1 MSEQSSGAEL
11 LTKIDTTLD
20 TLTVQQSDEL
30 DGVLI
35 ALTDEL
41 VADLQDVAGSLLE
54 ALFQA
59 GRTPRPDL
67 RQNAFGLVCGL
78 VDETLRPLYGE
89 IDDALDRNQRKLYGE
104 IDDALDRDRRKLL
117 LARLFLVRWTTPR
130 KEAGG
135 IRLYLSDLDHAYTGW
150 NAKRLGET
158 LYSYEEMVSGGR
170 DVGFLKRFLLF
181 TLVGAKTTHPA
192 YPPDLPGVAT
202 LHSRRW
208 VHRVLLALDMALNP
222 RTALRLAYDRLR
234 QGNGAAN
241 RDDFYFSEVA
251 GALWAWAREQT
262 GDEGWGN
269 RQDTWLRAFRVLAFA
284 LAKSVY
290 DGASP
295 PTEAPLFLPPVPISQ
310 GFTAVPILH
319 LQDDRDVAESLW
331 LQFNKVSFLEDEL
344 SQGRDVERLGLVIKN
359 QRPSDERQELK
370 ESTFDTVMPQLE
382 ARLASLA
389 TVGITRN
396 EVFPYPL
403 VSYARIDLPLFRFR
417 WVWDELGD
425 FRDTFFDALNEAT
438 GAVGHI
444 VFLVGPYGTAK
455 TTIAQHLFSEL
466 VERAQGDW
474 FILSYK
480 PERGLFT
487 FDWVPKDEAVKTFRV
502 NELSR
507 LLSDDMMQRVE
518 YNLPFNKK
526 VIVNLSELNAGD
538 PQAIRDNLLFIER
551 LIREIKEKLLPDRL
565 VLFVSLQMYQLAK
578 ELKTFFETR
587 PDLTMGR
594 GRLDTAWLVR
604 GDVYQYKH
612 LATSAGSVKE
622 EYLKELAAFIANV
635 PSQGSY
641 IEDLVRR
648 TLMPGSDKATR
659 MFVKV
664 KDLELETQGR
674 SYDDRPLRVFER
686 LLQFVSASEGDSE
699 YLQQWAVELE
709 RLDIFK
715 SGLGTMATTTLA
727 LANGFIRQV
736 IDILRNELEFDI
748 LEWKV
753 ITDLAN
759 RERWA
764 RNENLVRSRL
774 YNQLPAME
782 QRLRKSTLRF
792 LTDDRLYDTLDKEME
807 ERKVPEE
814 TWSKQ
819 LRVRRA
825 ESPRLYGQLLRGN
838 DNAISVMGRIYGK
851 TGDAFDL
858 GLVLD
863 VAKRDG
869 WTELYH
875 YLVDINTGAR
885 QQQTEKGKPTR
896 PRVVLAWEFSKDREG
911 DTPPS
916 LGIFLGLLRELTT
929 RFVEFRPTGRQETLA
944 MHEETDRLFRHAV
957 FTVDFSVDSDDPL
970 RVRRFYITYFPS
982 DQARAQVRDAF
993 QPLLE
998 DIGAYIL
1005 RERKER
1011 GEVFNLRLDEWQ
1023 IYYGDGDKDIRDDAH
1038 LLVSRDDLLCEALYN
1053 RWARDLRLALRYVRP
1068 NGDFIQSHSNIF
1080 EDIALFSLDEKP
1092 PVKEPDGW
1100 VLSFV
1105 ERIRSGH
1112 SYGFRQIRT
1121 WLSEL
1126 ADYPLLDLDTVTD
1139 VDSFKDFYKRSKH
1152 LYRLV
1157 ILINTGR
1164 VRKGGRTIAVE
1175 EGAAGLAAPFL
1186 PGTLWDWMQAKL
1198 DDPDCRA
1205 RDGAKERAERLLKK
1219 RSAAA

>member
-1 MSEQSSGAEL
+1 MNKQSSGDEL

-35 ALTDEL
+35 TLTDEL
-41 VADLQDVAGSLLE
+41 VADLQIAADPLLK
-54 ALFQA
+54 ALFRA

-78 VDETLRPLYGE
+78 IDETLRPRYGE
-89 IDDALDRNQRKLYGE
+89 VDDALG
-104 IDDALDRDRRKLL
+104 RDRHD
-117 LARLFLVRWTTPR
+117 LFLVRWTTPR

-135 IRLYLSDLDHAYTGW
+135 IRLYLSDLRHVYTGW

-170 DVGFLKRFLLF
+170 NVGFLQRFLLF
-181 TLVGAKTTHPA
+181 TLVGAKTTHRD

-208 VHRVLLALDMALNP
+208 AHRVLLALDMTLNP
-222 RTALRLAYDRLR
+222 RTALRLVYDRLR
-234 QGNGAAN
+234 QGDGAAN

-262 GDEGWGN
+262 GDEGWDD
-269 RQDTWLRAFRVLAFA
+269 RQDIWLRAFRVLAFA

-295 PTEAPLFLPPVPISQ
+295 LAEAPLFLQSVPVSQ

-344 SQGRDVERLGLVIKN
+344 SQGRDVGRLGLVAKN
-359 QRPSDERQELK
+359 RRPSDEQQELK
-370 ESTFDTVMPQLE
+370 ESTCDTVMPQLE

-425 FRDTFFDALNEAT
+425 FSDTFFDALNEAT

-466 VERAQGDW
+466 VERAQRDW

-507 LLSDDMMQRVE
+507 LLSDGMMQRVE

-526 VIVNLSELNAGD
+526 IIVNLSELNAGD
-538 PQAIRDNLLFIER
+538 PQAIRDNLLLIEG
-551 LIREIKEKLLPDRL
+551 LIREIKEKLLPDRFI
-565 VLFVSLQMYQLAK
+565 LFVSLQMYQLAK

-622 EYLKELAAFIANV
+622 EYLKELAAFIADV

-648 TLMPGSDKATR
+648 TLMPGDEKAAR

-664 KDLELETQGR
+664 KDLELETRGQL
-674 SYDDRPLRVFER
+674 YDDRPLRVFER
-686 LLQFVSASEGDSE
+686 LLQFVSASEGDSV
-699 YLQQWAVELE
+699 YLRQWAVEFE

-759 RERWA
+759 RDRWA

-782 QRLRKSTLRF
+782 QRLRTSTLRF
-792 LTDDRLYDTLDKEME
+792 LADDRLYGALAAAME
-807 ERKVPEE
+807 EREVPEMA
-814 TWSKQ
+814 WSEQ

-825 ESPRLYGQLLRGN
+825 EFQRVYGRLLRGS
-838 DNAISVMGRIYGK
+838 DDAISVMGRIYGK
-851 TGDAFDL
+851 TGDVFDL

-896 PRVVLAWEFSKDREG
+896 PRVVLAWEFSQDRPEG
-911 DTPPS
+911 NTLPS

-929 RFVEFRPTGRQETLA
+929 RFVEFRPTGSQETLG
-944 MHEETDRLFRHAV
+944 MFEEKDRLLRHAV
-957 FTVDFSVDSDDPL
+957 FTVDFSVDGDDPL

-982 DQARAQVRDAF
+982 PDWDRAQVRGAF

-1005 RERKER
+1005 SERKER

-1023 IYYGDGDKDIRDDAH
+1023 IYYGDGHRDIRDEAH
-1038 LLVSRDDLLCEALYN
+1038 LLVSRDDLLREALYN
-1053 RWARDLRLALRYVRP
+1053 RWGRDLRLALRYVRP

-1080 EDIALFSLDEKP
+1080 AEDVPIFGLDEETQ
-1092 PVKEPDGW
+1092 VREPDK
-1100 VLSFV
+1100 VVSAFV

-1112 SYGFRQIRT
+1112 SYGFRQVQKR
-1121 WLSEL
+1121 LGEL
-1126 ADYPLLDLDTVTD
+1126 AAYPLLDLDAVTD
-1139 VDSFKDFYKRSKH
+1139 AASFETFYERLKY

-1157 ILINTGR
+1157 ILVNTGR
-1164 VRKGGRTIAVE
+1164 VRRGGRTIATE
-1175 EGAAGLAAPFL
+1175 KDTADLAAPFP

-1198 DDPDCRA
+1198 DDPNCRA

-1219 RSAAA
+1219 RSVAA

>member
-1 MSEQSSGAEL
+1 MNKQSSGDEL
-11 LTKIDTTLD
+11 LAKIDPTLD
-20 TLTVQQSDEL
+20 TLAVQQSDEL
-30 DGVLI
+30 DSVLI

-41 VADLQDVAGSLLE
+41 VADLQDVVGSLLR

-59 GRTPRPDL
+59 SRTPRPDL

-78 VDETLRPLYGE
+78 VDETLRPLYDE
-89 IDDALDRNQRKLYGE
+89 IDGALGRNQH
-104 IDDALDRDRRKLL
+104 D
-117 LARLFLVRWTTPR
+117 LFLVRWTTPR

-135 IRLYLSDLDHAYTGW
+135 IRLYPSDLSHVYTGW

-170 DVGFLKRFLLF
+170 DVGFLQRFLLF
-181 TLVGAKTTHPA
+181 TLIGAKTTHPA
-192 YPPDLPGVAT
+192 YPPDLPRVAT

-222 RTALRLAYDRLR
+222 RTALRLAYDRLSQR
-234 QGNGAAN
+234 DDATN

-269 RQDTWLRAFRVLAFA
+269 YQDTWLRVFRVLAFA

-295 PTEAPLFLPPVPISQ
+295 LTEAPLFLPPVPVSQ

-319 LQDDRDVAESLW
+319 LQDDYDVAESLW
-331 LQFNKVSFLEDEL
+331 LQFNKVSFLEDKL
-344 SQGRDVERLGLVIKN
+344 SQGLDVGELGLDAQN
-359 QRPSDERQELK
+359 QPLPDERPELK

-425 FRDTFFDALNEAT
+425 FRDTFFKALKEAT

-466 VERAQGDW
+466 VEQAQGDW

-487 FDWVPKDEAVKTFRV
+487 FDWVPKDEAIKTFRV

-526 VIVNLSELNAGD
+526 GIVNLSELNAGD
-538 PQAIRDNLLFIER
+538 PQAIRASLLLIEK
-551 LIREIKEKLLPDRL
+551 LIREIKEKLLPDRF

-622 EYLKELAAFIANV
+622 EYLKELAAFIADV

-648 TLMPGSDKATR
+648 TLMPGDEKAAR

-664 KDLELETQGR
+664 KDLELTMKSQGR

-686 LLQFVSASEGDSE
+686 LLQFVSASEGDSV
-699 YLQQWAVELE
+699 YLRQWAVEFE

-753 ITDLAN
+753 ITDLAH
-759 RERWA
+759 RGEQRWA

-792 LTDDRLYDTLDKEME
+792 LTDDRLYRALDKAMKGAKEPEVRE
-807 ERKVPEE
+807 EVWKE
-814 TWSKQ
+814 TWNKQ

-825 ESPRLYGQLLRGN
+825 ESPRLYGRLLRGN
-838 DNAISVMGRIYGK
+838 DDAISVMGRIYGK
-851 TGDAFDL
+851 TSDAFDL

-875 YLVDINTGAR
+875 YLMDINTSAR
-885 QQQTEKGKPTR
+885 QQQTEKGKPTL

-944 MHEETDRLFRHAV
+944 IVEEKDRRLRHAV
-957 FTVDFSVDSDDPL
+957 FTVDFSVDGDDPL
-970 RVRRFYITYFPS
+970 RVRRFYITYFPL

-1023 IYYGDGDKDIRDDAH
+1023 IYYGDSDKDIRDDAH
-1038 LLVSRDDLLCEALYN
+1038 LLVSRDDLLREALYN
-1053 RWARDLRLALRYVRP
+1053 RWGRDLRLALRYVRP

-1080 EDIALFSLDEKP
+1080 AEYVPLFGLDEEAQ
-1092 PVKEPDGW
+1092 VREPDKT
-1100 VLSFV
+1100 VSAFV

-1112 SYGFRQIRT
+1112 SYSFHQIQKR
-1121 WLSEL
+1121 LGEL
-1126 ADYPLLDLDTVTD
+1126 AAYPLLDLDAVTD
-1139 VDSFKDFYKRSKH
+1139 AASFEAFYERLKR
-1152 LYRLV
+1152 LYWLV
-1157 ILINTGR
+1157 ILVNTGKVHR
-1164 VRKGGRTIAVE
+1164 GGRTIATE
-1175 EGAAGLAAPFL
+1175 KDAADLAAPFP

-1198 DDPDCRA
+1198 DDPDCQA
-1205 RDGAKERAERLLKK
+1205 RDGAKKRAERLLIK
-1219 RSAAA
+1219 RSVAA